1 MEPYVDFIRFTLPK
15 LTDDELLRMESDLM
29 DKYELIKNTTNPDVP
44 DLWARLK
51 AIEDEMTI
59 RDLGLST
66 VETDGLFGLR
76 KKGVG
81 LFILRAIDLELMRRG
96 IV

>member
-1 MEPYVDFIRFTLPK
+1 LPK
-15 LTDDELLRMESDLM
+15 LTDNEVLQLESDLM
-29 DKYELIKNTTNPDVP
+29 DKYELIKNTANPDVP
-44 DLWARLK
+44 DVWARLK

-66 VETDGLFGLR
+66 VETDGLYRLQ

-81 LFILRAIDLELMRRG
+81 LFILRAIDLELMRRA